1 MSNLLKQCFVVNSTE
16 GKRIINSN
24 RRMEESLMKNE
35 SGEHMQQNDASEFDD
50 TKSEKE
56 LIPTYEEEKVR
67 LEQLRKEMIADAQ
80 TMANQITS
88 TAQSEANGILDAA
101 KKSAQQLFEDQR
113 KLGYE
118 EGKQQSVQELQKQKE
133 QLEQEYSGR
142 KQQLQEEY
150 SDQIG
155 RASCRERV

>member
-67 LEQLRKEMIADAQ
+67 LEQLRKEMMADAQ
-80 TMANQITS
+80 TMANQMQTES
-88 TAQSEANGILDAA
+88 LMLQRRVHSSCLRTRESLAM
-101 KKSAQQLFEDQR
+101 KKENNKVCR
-113 KLGYE
+113 
-118 EGKQQSVQELQKQKE
+118 
-133 QLEQEYSGR
+133 
-142 KQQLQEEY
+142 
-150 SDQIG
+150 
-155 RASCRERV
+155 SCRSRKNS

>member
-133 QLEQEYSGR
+133 
-142 KQQLQEEY
+142 LQ
-150 SDQIG
+150 DP
-155 RASCRERV
+155 A